1 MNKLH
6 YPDKPTKMC
15 GYTKYA
21 VLLLDFMVDEEKLE
35 NCTYS
40 ELMNPNGKNFPFDIN
55 RINQYGIDID
65 LCIDYI
71 VHRKNMIVARN
82 DDNSL
87 TDDEIDEL
95 LEEIKETEYGKE
107 EEYGQG
113 IEYL

>member
-6 YPDKPTKMC
+6 YPDKTTKMYV
-15 GYTKYA
+15 YTKYA
-21 VLLLDFMVDEEKLE
+21 VLLLDYMVDEEKLE

-55 RINQYGIDID
+55 RINQNGIDMD
-65 LCIDYI
+65 FCIEYI

-82 DDNSL
+82 EDNSL
-87 TDDEIDEL
+87 TEDEIDEL
-95 LEEIKETEYGKE
+95 LEEIDETENGKE

-113 IEYL
+113 TEYL